1 MLDGLFGLGW
11 RKQLTEVQV
20 TTVFGNTNNKNKTKK
35 HMEETL
41 LADLRRG
48 CFSCTSSQTGTPQL
62 ILRRHRTRG
71 GPDYNHLPRCIMFH
85 PRLVRHLQLSTEA
98 WGDFRILA
106 ALVKPPG
113 ISACRGEPCRQRA
126 CCFIQPGCEGGLPA
140 TASNCRSR
148 ADVGLGSSAVAL
160 FEAVVPQC
168 VSLYFSLRFLLMEID
183 FAFGNLRV

>member
-98 WGDFRILA
+98 
-106 ALVKPPG
+106 
-113 ISACRGEPCRQRA
+113 
-126 CCFIQPGCEGGLPA
+126 
-140 TASNCRSR
+140 
-148 ADVGLGSSAVAL
+148 
-160 FEAVVPQC
+160 
-168 VSLYFSLRFLLMEID
+168 
-183 FAFGNLRV
+183 